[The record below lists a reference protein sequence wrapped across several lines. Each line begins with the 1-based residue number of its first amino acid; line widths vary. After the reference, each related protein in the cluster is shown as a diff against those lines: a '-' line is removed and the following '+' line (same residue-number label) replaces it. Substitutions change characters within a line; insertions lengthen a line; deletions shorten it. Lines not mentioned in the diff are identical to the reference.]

1 MIWNSL
7 YTFLY
12 LYIFWIYLLYAHPYQ
27 SKQKIGFVF
36 ELALV
41 NLFYFFSD
49 TIFFLYPCTFSLFI
63 YIKRDFLKLTFAN

>member
-12 LYIFWIYLLYAHPYQ
+12 FYIFWIYLLYAYPYQ
-27 SKQKIGFVF
+27 SKQKTGIVF

-49 TIFFLYPCTFSLFI
+49 TIFF
-63 YIKRDFLKLTFAN
+63 YIHVHFRYL

>member
-12 LYIFWIYLLYAHPYQ
+12 FYIFWIYLLYAHLYQ

-49 TIFFLYPCTFSLFI
+49 TIFLFI
-63 YIKRDFLKLTFAN
+63 SMYIFAINIHKA

>member
-27 SKQKIGFVF
+27 SKQNIGIVF

-41 NLFYFFSD
+41 NLFYFSSD
-49 TIFFLYPCTFSLFI
+49 TIFFISMYIFAI
-63 YIKRDFLKLTFAN
+63 YKHKA

>member
-12 LYIFWIYLLYAHPYQ
+12 FYIFWIYLLYAYPYQ
-27 SKQKIGFVF
+27 LKQKIGIVF
-36 ELALV
+36 ELAMV

-49 TIFFLYPCTFSLFI
+49 TIFFISMYIFAI
-63 YIKRDFLKLTFAN
+63 YIHKA

>member
-12 LYIFWIYLLYAHPYQ
+12 LYIFWIYLLYAHPYHP
-27 SKQKIGFVF
+27 KQKIGIVF

-49 TIFFLYPCTFSLFI
+49 TLFFISMYIFAI
-63 YIKRDFLKLTFAN
+63 YIHKA